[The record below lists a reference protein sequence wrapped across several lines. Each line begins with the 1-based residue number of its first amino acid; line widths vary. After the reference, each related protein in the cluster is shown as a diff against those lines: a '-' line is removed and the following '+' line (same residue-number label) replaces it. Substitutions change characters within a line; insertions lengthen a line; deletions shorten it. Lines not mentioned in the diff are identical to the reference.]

1 LCSNLVGL
9 LAFQSL
15 PSRELVG
22 LWQLL
27 TIVLGSL
34 VALIVII
41 CAYSL
46 TVPIPS
52 R

>member
-1 LCSNLVGL
+1 MTLLKICVSVMVGL
-9 LAFQSL
+9 LQ
-15 PSRELVG
+15 VG

-27 TIVLGSL
+27 TIVFGSL